1 MEPEKIKSYLAGSK
15 MYVEMPLE
23 SLKKIIADMLSQSG
37 LKVIDVGVSET
48 EIVIKIDPKSL
59 FRRENIDVEIREGK
73 VVMSADI
80 GLVG

>member
-1 MEPEKIKSYLAGSK
+1 LEPEKIKSYLAGSK

>member
-1 MEPEKIKSYLAGSK
+1 MEPEKIKSYLAGSR

-37 LKVIDVGVSET
+37 LKVIDVSVSET

-59 FRRENIDVEIREGK
+59 FRKENIDVEIREGK
-73 VVMSADI
+73 VIMSADV
-80 GLVG
+80 GLVS